1 VKCIKCQTDNKN
13 SLHYC
18 ETCGAPL
25 PVIKRPWAKIFAALA
40 VLLISAAFLAHLSQ
54 ETVPPVQPEPDA
66 MTSVHKE
73 ALDKRRRIIPLERG
87 MTGQAGRRS
96 RPAAQPAEKE
106 MPPASAP
113 QLKKEKEI
121 IAGWITI
128 TDPWGRQVRQ
138 FRSGVTGDGW
148 LALPARAC
156 IGGKSWQFLPDSGG
170 KVEISGGMWISGDR
184 VGLWHI
190 SDQSSGINGPQL
202 SSWNKGEPVK
212 WISFESDDTYDAV
225 RLSSGL
231 SDGFFVTSSL
241 PDNINET
248 GIFLQ
253 NGRIVGWSFGQW
265 LARGYMWLGK
275 KGSELEYKTW
285 VRYFYNMTFA
295 NGREEKFAKALAMQ
309 KGHAGLEQLAAFIEG
324 FRLQPKLT
332 AEDTPDYLLS
342 GEIVKRMR
350 VLVSYA
356 VNQGEGGRAAELLSG
371 QVLMSI
377 GDMALFMDVVP
388 LVADTRGFEAAIGE
402 IEGPGR
408 YIERRSGRDAPELG
422 RSHFQLYEDWLQS
435 LAASGEVDRGWQVYN
450 IATSYYPDDPSIHLL
465 GVELAILNGD
475 WEEAERLLYMRDYPP
490 AFQDRYQLL
499 ALRISELKGEDEK
512 IVIQFPRGSGRIPVT
527 GTMNETLFQDFLVD
541 TGATMVTIPS
551 SAADALGLEV
561 VSESRRLSTASGVV
575 TVREVI
581 IDEIEIDGW
590 VEYNISAVVLDL
602 PGRPNLGLLGLSYL
616 SRFQMDLNTAEGT
629 LLLAPR

>member
-1 VKCIKCQTDNKN
+1 VKCVKCQTDNKN

-18 ETCGAPL
+18 ENCGAPL
-25 PVIKRPWAKIFAALA
+25 PVIKRPWGKIFAALA
-40 VLLISAAFLAHLSQ
+40 VLLICAAVLAHLSRD
-54 ETVPPVQPEPDA
+54 TAPPVQPKPDA

-73 ALDKRRRIIPLERG
+73 ALDKRRRIMPVERG
-87 MTGQAGRRS
+87 TTGQAARKTG
-96 RPAAQPAEKE
+96 PAAQVAEKE
-106 MPPASAP
+106 MPPVPVP
-113 QLKKEKEI
+113 QLKKEEEI

-156 IGGKSWQFLPDSGG
+156 IGGNSWQFLADSGG
-170 KVEISGGMWISGDR
+170 KVEISGGLWISGDR

-190 SDQSSGINGPQL
+190 SEESSGISGPQL

-212 WISFESDDTYDAV
+212 WISLESDDTYDDV
-225 RLSSGL
+225 RLSPGL
-231 SDGFFVTSSL
+231 SDGFFVSSPL

-248 GIFLQ
+248 GVFFQ
-253 NGRIVGWSFGQW
+253 HGRVVGWSFGQW
-265 LARGYMWLGK
+265 LARGYMWMGK
-275 KGSELEYKTW
+275 KGAELEYKTW

-295 NGREEKFAKALAMQ
+295 NGREEKFAEALAMQ

-324 FRLQPKLT
+324 FRLQPKLI
-332 AEDTPDYLLS
+332 AEDTPDYLLP

-356 VNQGEGGRAAELLSG
+356 VNQGEGSSVAELLNG
-371 QVLMSI
+371 QVLMGI
-377 GDMALFMDVVP
+377 GDMPLFMDVVP
-388 LVADTRGFEAAIGE
+388 IVADARGFEAAIGE
-402 IEGPGR
+402 IEDTGR
-408 YIERRSGRDAPELG
+408 YIERQSGREAAELG
-422 RSHFQLYEDWLQS
+422 TRHYQLYKDWLQS
-435 LAASGEVDRGWQVYN
+435 LAAAGEVDRGWQVYN
-450 IATSYYPDDPSIHLL
+450 AAVNYYPDDPSIHLL

-499 ALRISELKGEDEK
+499 ALRISELKGEEEK
-512 IVIQFPRGSGRIPVT
+512 IVIRFPRGSGRVPVT
-527 GTMNETLFQDFLVD
+527 AVMNETLSQDFLVD
-541 TGATMVTIPS
+541 TGATMVTVPS
-551 SAADALGLEV
+551 SAADVLGFEV

-590 VEYNISAVVLDL
+590 VEYNIRAVVLDL